1 MEDLTYEA
9 KISHLKDTIKSYP
22 DFPKEGII
30 FRDMFSLLK
39 DPTCLKYVMDCM
51 MVKIKELKW
60 DQVDIVVGL
69 ESRGFILA
77 PLLALNLNAGFVPV
91 RKQGRLPGKCK
102 QVSYSLEY
110 RDADVL
116 EIQENSILPG
126 QRILVVDD
134 LIATGGSLK
143 ATCKLIQELK
153 ADIVGSLVLLELE
166 GLDGASNV
174 GSPVKSLIGF

>member
-1 MEDLTYEA
+1 MESVSYEA
-9 KISHLKDTIKSYP
+9 KISHLKEKIKSYP
-22 DFPKEGII
+22 DFPKEGIL

-39 DPTCLKYVMDCM
+39 DPTCLTYVMECM
-51 MVKIKELKW
+51 MAKVKELKW
-60 DQVDIVVGL
+60 DNVDVVVGL
-69 ESRGFILA
+69 ESRGFILG
-77 PLLALNLNAGFVPV
+77 PYLALNLNAGFVPV

-126 QRILVVDD
+126 QRVLVIDD

-143 ATCKLIQELK
+143 ATCQLIKELN
-153 ADIVGSLVLLELE
+153 AEVVGSVLLLELE
-166 GLDGASNV
+166 ELKGADKV
-174 GSPVKSLIGF
+174 GSPVESLIKF